1 MVKPLKLSKQN
12 KLHSTDVKVLEGLAL
27 YGSRNISKLAATINM
42 PSATLRRRINYLRSH
57 FSLRFLGALYH
68 THIGLRKVLVFA
80 ESKPGYE
87 ELLYNCLKSHDYWLY
102 VSPCVGASKCL
113 AIYGIPAGREKE
125 FEEFLNRLEELDP
138 ICNVKFFWSTCF
150 QNINVTSAWF
160 DNTFEEW
167 IFPWDSWLKEVLTKK
182 GELPYTLK
190 DPDDYPQK
198 ADWID
203 IMILK
208 ELEKNCKIKLK
219 EIAKMLGISLQ
230 RVKYHFRN
238 HVIEEKMFEGPQIV
252 AEHYKGLS
260 ADTYYFRFV
269 FKNYENFASFAC
281 SLMNK
286 PFVRVMGK
294 AQGRNQ
300 LFVQVYLPRQELR
313 SFIET
318 LSKLVKA
325 GFLDTY
331 EYVVQDLAGAERQ
344 TISYEFFKDNGWLYD
359 HEKCLKKLHSTVKQF
374 VGAA

>member
-1 MVKPLKLSKQN
+1 MKRVSSSKQD
-12 KLHSTDVKVLEGLAL
+12 KLYAIDVKILEGLAL
-27 YGSRNISKLAATINM
+27 HGPRNISKLAAELDM
-42 PSATLRRRINYLRSH
+42 PHTTLRRRINHLRSH
-57 FSLRFLGALYH
+57 FSLFLQGNIYH
-68 THIGLRKVLVFA
+68 TRIGLRKVVVFV

-87 ELLYNCLKSHDYWLY
+87 GLLFQCMKSNDYWLY
-102 VSPCVGASKCL
+102 VSQCVGAPKCL
-113 AIYGIPAGREKE
+113 AMYGIPAGKERE
-125 FEEFLNRLEELDP
+125 FEEFLSKLEELDL
-138 ICNVKFFWSTCF
+138 ICNARFFWSTCF

-160 DNTFEEW
+160 DEVSEEW
-167 IFPWDSWLKEVLTKK
+167 VFPWVSWLEEVLTKK
-182 GELPYTLK
+182 GKLPCTLK
-190 DPDDYPQK
+190 ETDDYSQK

-208 ELEKNCKIKLK
+208 ELEKNCAIKLTD
-219 EIAKMLGISLQ
+219 IAKMLGMSLQ
-230 RVKYHFRN
+230 RVKYHFES
-238 HVIEEKMFEGPQIV
+238 HVVKEKMFEGPQIL

-260 ADTYYFRFV
+260 PGTYWFRFV
-269 FKNYENFASFAC
+269 FNNCENLTGFAC

-286 PFVRVMGK
+286 PFARAMGK

-318 LSKLVKA
+318 LSKLVKT

-331 EYVVQDLAGAERQ
+331 EYVVQDLAEAERQ

-374 VGAA
+374 LGAA